1 MNIALYVAVVLTGV
15 LIIFFGVL
23 ALDGFNRL
31 LRKWK
36 NGKK

>member
-1 MNIALYVAVVLTGV
+1 MNIALYIAVTLTGV

-31 LRKWK
+31 FKKWR